1 MNPEFEKC
9 LKKRKLREFSR
20 GKYLVEKEYNIGLKD
35 LEDAK
40 DSFKREKFK
49 WATIQAY
56 YAMFHCARAL
66 IYAKNYREKSHYCL
80 IVALRTLYVEKG
92 ELELSL
98 VENFQRAKNLRE
110 NADYYDEWSEAGAEE
125 LLRTAE
131 KFSTRVKEILKVE
144 KT

>member
-9 LKKRKLREFSR
+9 LKNRKLREFSR
-20 GKYLVEKEYNIGLKD
+20 GKYLVVKEYNIGLKD

-40 DSFKREKFK
+40 DSFKRKKFK

-56 YAMFHCARAL
+56 YAMFHFARAL

-98 VENFQRAKNLRE
+98 VENFQRAKTLRE
-110 NADYYDEWSEAGAEE
+110 NADYYDEWSETGAEE
-125 LLRTAE
+125 LLKSAE
-131 KFSTRVKEILKVE
+131 KFSLKVKELLKI
-144 KT
+144 

>member
-40 DSFKREKFK
+40 DSFKRKKFK

-56 YAMFHCARAL
+56 YAMFHFARAL
-66 IYAKNYREKSHYCL
+66 IYAENYREKSHYCL
-80 IVALRTLYVEKG
+80 MVALRALYVEKG
-92 ELELSL
+92 KLDLNL
-98 VENFQRAKNLRE
+98 VESFQRAKTLRE
-110 NADYYDEWSEAGAEE
+110 NADYYDEWSETGAEE
-125 LLRTAE
+125 LLKSAE
-131 KFSTRVKEILKVE
+131 KFSVKVKEILE
-144 KT
+144 IG